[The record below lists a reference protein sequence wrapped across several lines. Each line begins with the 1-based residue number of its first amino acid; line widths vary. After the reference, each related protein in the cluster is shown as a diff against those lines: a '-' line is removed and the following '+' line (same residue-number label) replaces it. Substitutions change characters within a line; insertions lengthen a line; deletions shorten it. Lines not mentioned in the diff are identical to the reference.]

1 VELPEGAL
9 RPGERVAAG
18 LAPHARLLPRTHLGL
33 LVAMALVGAVTVVA
47 AWAGGALAVGLVVVL
62 LASAA
67 GGLAALAA
75 RGPRLALTDRGR
87 VVVVQGDEALV
98 FDAPP
103 VEAWRAGLSG
113 GGERATI
120 DLGELEVL
128 VLPGEGA
135 GATRSERRRVVLA
148 GLPYPVTLLDLL
160 GGAERRGA

>member
-1 VELPEGAL
+1 MELPQGAL
-9 RPGERVAAG
+9 RPGERVAAA

-33 LVAMALVGAVTVVA
+33 LLAMALVGLVTVLA
-47 AWAGGALAVGLVVVL
+47 AWAGGGLGVGLVVAS
-62 LASAA
+62 LAAGA

-87 VVVVQGDEALV
+87 VVVVQGDEALL

-128 VLPGEGA
+128 VLPCESA
-135 GATRSERRRVVLA
+135 GAPRSERRRVVLA

-160 GGAERRGA
+160 GARAPR